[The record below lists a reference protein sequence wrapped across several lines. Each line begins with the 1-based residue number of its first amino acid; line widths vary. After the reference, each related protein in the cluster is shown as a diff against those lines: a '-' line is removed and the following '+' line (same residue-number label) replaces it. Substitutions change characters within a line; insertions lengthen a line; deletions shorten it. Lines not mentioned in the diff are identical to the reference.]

1 MNQII
6 QFVSDFLSAGGDVLW
21 VIFFTSILL
30 WTLIIERYLF
40 LWKAFPLM
48 KSKIIQAWLERKEHK
63 SWSAHRVREAQLSIA
78 KMSLKKNIS
87 NIKVLVAL
95 CPLLGLLG
103 TVTGMIS
110 VFDVMAMTGTGNARL
125 MASGISMATIPTM
138 AGMVAALSGLFFGSF
153 FENKSNTLFNHLSDE
168 LTFEEEIKS

>member
-1 MNQII
+1 MNDV
-6 QFVSDFLSAGGDVLW
+6 FHSVSDFLSAGGDVLW

-30 WTLIIERYLF
+30 WSLIIERFLF
-40 LWKAFPLM
+40 MKKSYPELRLKVLKAW
-48 KSKIIQAWLERKEHK
+48 SDRADHK
-63 SWSAHRVREAQLSIA
+63 SWSAKRIREAQLSIIRMA
-78 KMSLKKNIS
+78 LNQNIS
-87 NIKVLVAL
+87 KIKVLVAL

-138 AGMVAALSGLFFGSF
+138 AGMVAALSGLYFGSY
-153 FENKSNTLFNHLSDE
+153 FENKSRNLFNALSDE
-168 LTFEEEIKS
+168 LNLKEEI